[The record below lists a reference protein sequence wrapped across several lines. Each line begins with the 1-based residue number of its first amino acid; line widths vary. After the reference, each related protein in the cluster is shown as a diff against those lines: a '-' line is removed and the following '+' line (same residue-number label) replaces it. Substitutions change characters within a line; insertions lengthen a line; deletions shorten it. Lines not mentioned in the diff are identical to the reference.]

1 MKLKYHRG
9 EIKNAFFLPKIGNVK
24 KGAPL
29 RRGLASPR
37 IDATLNVDSTPCPNG
52 DRAALRILEGLYQN
66 DTKTVFLLS
75 FCVFPDAADSSVKR
89 GFKTALVSLLFLFL

>member
-1 MKLKYHRG
+1 
-9 EIKNAFFLPKIGNVK
+9 
-24 KGAPL
+24 
-29 RRGLASPR
+29 
-37 IDATLNVDSTPCPNG
+37 
-52 DRAALRILEGLYQN
+52 LRILEGLYQN